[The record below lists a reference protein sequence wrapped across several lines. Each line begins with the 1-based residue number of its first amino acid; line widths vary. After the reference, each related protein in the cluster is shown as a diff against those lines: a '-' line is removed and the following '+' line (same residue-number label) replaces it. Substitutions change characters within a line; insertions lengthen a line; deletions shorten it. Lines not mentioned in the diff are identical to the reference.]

1 MSDTEIIKNEKELE
15 FAIFCIENLA
25 NRLKVP
31 APMVYTALAE
41 KSDILTGYIIPC
53 YEALHT
59 QGKEYIV
66 DDILETMKIKGVQI

>member
-25 NRLKVP
+25 SRLKVP
-31 APMVYTALAE
+31 APVVYTALTE

-66 DDILETMKIKGVQI
+66 DDILETMKIKGVHI